1 MEPVPQPLVYLDLV
15 FLINLLMDYI
25 ILWATARLGQIHTTR
40 RQLALGALLGA
51 VYSVLFFVPGLS
63 FLYALFFRLF
73 ISLVIIA
80 VAFYPLTWGRFFH
93 ACGYFYFVAFTMGG
107 AVLGAIY
114 LLSSWGIYGTFLHFA
129 SKLEQISFLW
139 LFPAVVV
146 AILLARWG
154 ALLIRRTLVKSF
166 FRVPLTISF
175 GERDLTIPALLDTG
189 NQLKDPLTRAPVVI
203 AEYSALEPFLP
214 EDLREVFR
222 NASSLDLKAAV
233 ERFAASAWSH
243 RIRLIPFS
251 SIGRH
256 HGMMLGLKPDA
267 IQMVLDNRVL
277 KTQDVVIGVYEKN
290 LCPHGSYRALVHP
303 ELLEM
308 AMTA

>member
-15 FLINLLMDYI
+15 FLINLVMDYV
-25 ILWATARLGQIHTTR
+25 ILWSTARLGQIHASR
-40 RQLALGALLGA
+40 RRLALGALLGA
-51 VYSVLFFVPGLS
+51 VYSVLLFIPCLS
-63 FLYALFFRLF
+63 FLYALFFRLL

-80 VAFYPLTWGRFFH
+80 VAFYPLTWSRFLH

-107 AVLGAIY
+107 AVLGALY
-114 LLSSWGIYGTFLHFA
+114 LLSSAGVYGMLWEFA
-129 SKLEQISFLW
+129 SRLEGISFLW
-139 LFPAVVV
+139 LVPAIAV
-146 AILLARWG
+146 AVFLARWG
-154 ALLIRRTLVKSF
+154 ALFIRRTLVKSF

-175 GERDLTIPALLDTG
+175 GEKDLTIPALLDTG
-189 NQLKDPLTRAPVVI
+189 NQLKDPLTRVPVVI

-214 EDLREVFR
+214 EDLRDIFR
-222 NASSLDLKAAV
+222 NASSLDLKTAV

-256 HGMMLGLKPDA
+256 HGMMVGVKPDA
-267 IQMVLDNRVL
+267 VQMVLDNRVL
-277 KTQDVVIGVYEKN
+277 KTRDVVIGIYEKK

-303 ELLEM
+303 DLLEM